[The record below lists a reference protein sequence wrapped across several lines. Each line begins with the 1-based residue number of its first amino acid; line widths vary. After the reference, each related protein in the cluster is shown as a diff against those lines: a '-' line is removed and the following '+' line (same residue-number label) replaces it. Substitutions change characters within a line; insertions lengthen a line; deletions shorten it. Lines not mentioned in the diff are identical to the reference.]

1 MMKRTKRLP
10 DKPSK
15 MLQTLVLSLGILLL
29 LKRRTLLKVSLPLLF
44 DLFLLELLEKNRQ
57 KRPSL
62 EETLQHPWF
71 AEFKEIHA
79 SRTGTGKDAN
89 GLDNKFEA
97 FTLTEVN
104 SSKLTQDMKD
114 L

>member
-1 MMKRTKRLP
+1 
-10 DKPSK
+10 
-15 MLQTLVLSLGILLL
+15 
-29 LKRRTLLKVSLPLLF
+29 
-44 DLFLLELLEKNRQ
+44 LLEKNRQ

-79 SRTGTGKDAN
+79 TRMGSGKDAN

-97 FTLTEVN
+97 FTLTETN
-104 SSKLTQDMKD
+104 SDKLTQDIKA
-114 L
+114 LK

>member
-1 MMKRTKRLP
+1 MMRKIKKLP
-10 DKPSK
+10 DRPFK
-15 MLQTLVLSLGILLL
+15 MPQILALSHGTLSLPRQRILS
-29 LKRRTLLKVSLPLLF
+29 RVSFILF
-44 DLFLLELLEKNRQ
+44 SNIYIELLEKNRQ

-79 SRTGTGKDAN
+79 SRTGNCKDAN

-97 FTLTEVN
+97 FTLTETN
-104 SSKLTQDMKD
+104 SDKMTAD
-114 L
+114 LRQL